1 MLLSFYSIVSSTA
14 CMYSNGFH
22 GIHMDLFMESM
33 LTCSME
39 SMWTNP
45 CGLIHGFHMDLS
57 MDSMVDMHKFHMEF
71 SGIHVE

>member
-14 CMYSNGFH
+14 CMYSNGLH

-39 SMWTNP
+39 SMWTYP
-45 CGLIHGFHMDLS
+45 WIPYGLVHGFH
-57 MDSMVDMHKFHMEF
+57 
-71 SGIHVE
+71 GGYA